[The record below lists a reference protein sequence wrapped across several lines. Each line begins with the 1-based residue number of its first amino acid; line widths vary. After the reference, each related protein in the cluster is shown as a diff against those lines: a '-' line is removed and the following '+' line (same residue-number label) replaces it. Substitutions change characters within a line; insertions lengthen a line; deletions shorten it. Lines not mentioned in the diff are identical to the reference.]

1 MKVTT
6 LPFDKAV
13 ISDTHESSYLM
24 HKYWARK
31 PANVVSDY
39 IEYYTNAGDTVLD
52 PFGGSGVTPIEA
64 AKLNRKG
71 IYNDLSPTA
80 CFIAENTIRKVDMN
94 EFATEY
100 QRILVKVYDDVIDL
114 FYTTCRLCGYEKA
127 ITTHTF
133 WKQEK
138 YAEKD
143 KIIGIKTK
151 CEKCEK
157 KDFRNPIEVDFLL
170 DAKIDAIQPNHWIPD
185 DQMIQNG
192 RLLVKEGMKVSD
204 LFRKRAL
211 LVLST
216 INYHIDNSKMAEDIR
231 QTLKFTFTS
240 SLAQSSRL
248 VPFYSK
254 KGREYEVGGWTLPG
268 FWIPEQYCEV
278 NAINCFNERFKKVK
292 NGKSSIAIDVFDN
305 IKWNVGDASNLN
317 FLADD
322 SIDYIFT
329 DPPYGDSVPY
339 LEYHVL
345 WASWLKQK
353 LDFDSEI
360 VISDSKK
367 REKDIDDYKKL
378 LAKTFEECYR
388 VLKPNQWMT
397 VTFHNSHIKVW
408 NALVAS
414 AFDAGFEYINDC
426 YVLTGRLSSNQL
438 LRKAGSM
445 TGDIYINFRKPKRKK
460 VKLAKELEEVKV
472 ELFKEAEKVISE
484 RGGYATTDQL
494 ARGIL
499 MSLSRNNLFGQLIDF
514 KITDILSEKFD
525 YETELKV
532 WTFRENKE
540 AKLLEYIPLETRI
553 KTVIDSVLNAKRD
566 GCSLDDFLVP
576 LFTKFKNGRTPD
588 AKEIALILKGSAIE
602 KNDKW
607 FPPIQQELFAKELFV
622 DKTYKAD
629 DVKIE
634 GEHNAIIYQLAK
646 IGISQGYSIWIGE
659 NEKRKT
665 PELRKLSSNELIIP
679 GISAKGIKDSRID
692 QIDLIWHDM
701 DRGSYILFEVENST
715 RLINCIPRL
724 ANLTE
729 KLPTLNIPI
738 YIVIPDNLYSKAE
751 KSFND
756 PSHQKLIASDKHV
769 ILYST
774 LFDNLDL
781 LDTKKIEPKDFLNA
795 VSLKM

>member
-1 MKVTT
+1 MKIITH
-6 LPFDKAV
+6 PFDKAV
-13 ISDTHESSYLM
+13 IASTHDSSYLM

-39 IEYYTNAGDTVLD
+39 IEYFTNQGDLVLD
-52 PFGGSGVTPIEA
+52 PFSGSGVTAIEA
-64 AKLNRKG
+64 AKLNRKA

-80 CFIAENTIRKVDMN
+80 RFIAENTIRKVDIDAFN
-94 EFATEY
+94 TEF
-100 QRILVKVYDDVIDL
+100 QKILARVYDEVIEL
-114 FYTTCRLCGYEKA
+114 FYTTCKLCGYEKA

-133 WKQEK
+133 WQQEK
-138 YAEKD
+138 YSEKD
-143 KIIGIKTK
+143 KIICVKTQCQK
-151 CEKCEK
+151 CGK
-157 KDFRNPIEVDFLL
+157 KDFRNPNEIDFLL
-170 DAKIDAIQPNHWIPD
+170 DKKIDETELKYWIPD
-185 DQMIQNG
+185 DELVENG
-192 RLLVKEGMKVSD
+192 RLLVKEGMKVTD

-211 LVLST
+211 IVLST
-216 INYHIDNSKMAEDIR
+216 INYYIDSSTASEDIK

-240 SLAQSSRL
+240 SLAQSSKL

-268 FWIPEQYCEV
+268 FWIPAKYCEV
-278 NAINCFNERFKKVK
+278 NAINCFNERFKKIK
-292 NGKSSIAIDVFDN
+292 NGKSSIVLNVLDN
-305 IKWNVGDASNLN
+305 IKWKVGDA
-317 FLADD
+317 ARMDYIQDD
-322 SIDYIFT
+322 SVDYIFT

-339 LEYHVL
+339 LEYHVI

-353 LDFDSEI
+353 LDFNAEV

-367 REKDIDDYKKL
+367 RSKKIDDYKKL
-378 LAKTFEECYR
+378 LQLTFNECHR
-388 VLKPNQWMT
+388 VLKPDQWMT

-414 AFDAGFEYINDC
+414 AFEAGFEYMNDC

-438 LRKAGSM
+438 LRQSGSM

-460 VKLAKELEEVKV
+460 QVLSKELEEVKK
-472 ELFKEAEKVISE
+472 ELFKEAEKVIIE
-484 RGGYATTDQL
+484 RGGTATTDQL

-499 MSLSRNNLFGQLIDF
+499 MSLSRNNLFGKVIDF

-525 YETELKV
+525 YDSEMKV

-553 KTVIDSVLNAKRD
+553 RTVVDSVLTGKRD

-588 AKEIALILKGSAIE
+588 AKEIVNILKDNAIE
-602 KNDKW
+602 KNGKW
-607 FPPIQQELFAKELFV
+607 FPPIQQELFEKEIFQERI
-622 DKTYKAD
+622 YKED

-634 GEHNAIIYQLAK
+634 NEHNAIIYQLAK
-646 IGISQGYSIWIGE
+646 VGISQGYNIWIGE

-665 PELRKLSSNELIIP
+665 RELRKLSSTELIIP
-679 GISAKGIKDSRID
+679 GLSAKGIKDSRID
-692 QIDLIWHDM
+692 QIDLIWFNADT
-701 DRGSYILFEVENST
+701 GSYILFEVENST

-738 YIVIPDNLYSKAE
+738 YIVIPDNIFSKAE

-756 PSHQKLIASDKHV
+756 PSHKKLLASDKHV

-781 LDTKKIEPKDFLNA
+781 LDSKEIEPKDFLNA
-795 VSLKM
+795 VSIHM